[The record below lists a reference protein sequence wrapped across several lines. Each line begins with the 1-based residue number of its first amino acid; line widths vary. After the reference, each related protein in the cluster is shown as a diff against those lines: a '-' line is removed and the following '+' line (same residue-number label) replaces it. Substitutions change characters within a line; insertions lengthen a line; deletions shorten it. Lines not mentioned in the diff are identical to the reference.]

1 MKKKKE
7 GEEEKERGE
16 GWGGGE
22 EDWRRGGNKFQE
34 WCSNCT
40 EVSSFLKVPPR
51 LLSTPWAPANHAH
64 PECGV
69 EDRRWAGNA
78 FLIFCM
84 DALVTIKIL
93 SKGSNFKEEKL
104 A

>member
-1 MKKKKE
+1 MCK
-7 GEEEKERGE
+7 EEERGRGE
-16 GWGGGE
+16 GESGRGGE
-22 EDWRRGGNKFQE
+22 EGWRTGGNKFQK
-34 WCSNCT
+34 WCSHCT
-40 EVSSFLKVPPR
+40 EVSSFLKVSPM
-51 LLSTPWAPANHAH
+51 LLSAPWAPANHAH
-64 PECGV
+64 SECGA
-69 EDRRWAGNA
+69 EARRWEGNA

>member
-1 MKKKKE
+1 ME
-7 GEEEKERGE
+7 GETDSKNE
-16 GWGGGE
+16 
-22 EDWRRGGNKFQE
+22 
-34 WCSNCT
+34 T
-40 EVSSFLKVPPR
+40 VTMIVSSFLKASLCFSQNLRLQPRVP
-51 LLSTPWAPANHAH
+51 THYVGDEYGKW
-64 PECGV
+64 V
-69 EDRRWAGNA
+69 GNE

>member
-1 MKKKKE
+1 MK
-7 GEEEKERGE
+7 
-16 GWGGGE
+16 
-22 EDWRRGGNKFQE
+22 
-34 WCSNCT
+34 
-40 EVSSFLKVPPR
+40 VSSFRRHLSASLKSPR
-51 LLSTPWAPANHAH
+51 LQPTVPT
-64 PECGV
+64 CCVGD
-69 EDRRWAGNA
+69 EDDEKWAGNA

>member
-1 MKKKKE
+1 M
-7 GEEEKERGE
+7 
-16 GWGGGE
+16 
-22 EDWRRGGNKFQE
+22 
-34 WCSNCT
+34 
-40 EVSSFLKVPPR
+40 
-51 LLSTPWAPANHAH
+51 LLSAPWAPANHAH
-64 PECGV
+64 SECGA
-69 EDRRWAGNA
+69 EARRWAGNA